1 MGPLALL
8 PWLTGAGAAAIPWL
22 MRNPRVAQAIGGKLG
37 KKVFTPGKPAVPRPG
52 SHVEDIP
59 GWPAGTRPRNLT
71 EATGP
76 GGFVGRH
83 PIMSSAGLGY
93 AGTTAGSMLA
103 GSPEEPTPSPRG
115 GVPLPAPGGVPA
127 GPPVDDFTSNL
138 PSYAER
144 ASANRRKMFNN
155 MSTILK
161 HTMLLNF
168 QNPGRKHNYMKNAI
182 DMLKM
187 GAMQQN
193 EVELGNIIDEV
204 FKDGKVPDSARIVY
218 QRMLKAGA
226 SPKEAA
232 DTSGYTLELEKS
244 EAKIATD
251 ILKAQPKAKDMYTKG
266 MLAMRTLQNAYAMGN
281 QEGAIQQLAV
291 WLKTKEIE
299 MPEQYAGMRDLSDA
313 DYYQLAAQILSG
325 TGSEAIAEPT
335 GEVTG
340 IRVK

>member
-1 MGPLALL
+1 MWIPGLMGLGGVAL
-8 PWLTGAGAAAIPWL
+8 PWL
-22 MRNPRVAQAIGGKLG
+22 MRHPKIAPYAAKLG
-37 KKVFTPGKPAVPRPG
+37 KKIFTPASPAHTTTAAQAPR
-52 SHVEDIP
+52 
-59 GWPAGTRPRNLT
+59 
-71 EATGP
+71 GP
-76 GGFVGRH
+76 GGRFTGPRMPDVPAQELGGFIGKH
-83 PIMSSAGLGY
+83 PIISGAGLGY

-103 GSPEEPTPSPRG
+103 GSPDQPTDSPRG
-115 GVPLPAPGGVPA
+115 NVPLTIPGVAPAARPE
-127 GPPVDDFTSNL
+127 DDFTSNL

-168 QNPGRKHNYMKNAI
+168 QNPGRKNNYMKNAI

-204 FKDGKVPDSARIVY
+204 FKDGKVPDSARVVY

-232 DTSGYTLELEKS
+232 ETSGYTLELEKS

-251 ILKAQPKAKDMYTKG
+251 LLKAQPKAKDIYTKG
-266 MLAMRTLQNAYAMGN
+266 MLAMRTLQNAYEAGN

-299 MPEQYAGMRDLSDA
+299 MPEQYAGMRDLTDA
-313 DYYQLAAQILSG
+313 DYYRLAAQILSG
-325 TGSEAIAEPT
+325 TGSEAVPSPT
-335 GEVTG
+335 GEVSG
-340 IRVK
+340 VRVK

>member
-1 MGPLALL
+1 MLQYALPLLL
-8 PWLTGAGAAAIPWL
+8 GAGGAALPWL

-37 KKVFTPGKPAVPRPG
+37 KKVFTPGTPATTRSAPIKGMPGGRPIDAVP
-52 SHVEDIP
+52 
-59 GWPAGTRPRNLT
+59 
-71 EATGP
+71 P

-83 PIMSSAGLGY
+83 PYISGAGLGY
-93 AGTTAGSMLA
+93 AGTTAGSLLA
-103 GSPEEPTPSPRG
+103 GSPDEPTASPRG
-115 GVPLPAPGGVPA
+115 NVPLTVPGGVPA

-144 ASANRRKMFNN
+144 AASNRRKMFNN
-155 MSTILK
+155 MSTIVK

-187 GAMQQN
+187 AALQQN
-193 EVELGNIIDEV
+193 EVELGNIIEEV
-204 FKDGKVPDSARIVY
+204 FKGNTVPDSARTVY
-218 QRMLKAGA
+218 TRMLKAGA

-232 DTSGYTLELEKS
+232 SVSGYTLELEKS

-266 MLAMRTLQNAYAMGN
+266 MLAMRTLQNAYEAGN

-291 WLKTKEIE
+291 WLKTKQIE
-299 MPEQYAGMRDLSDA
+299 MPPE
-313 DYYQLAAQILSG
+313 
-325 TGSEAIAEPT
+325 
-335 GEVTG
+335 
-340 IRVK
+340 

>member
-1 MGPLALL
+1 MGPLGLAL
-8 PWLTGAGAAAIPWL
+8 PWLMGAGGAALPWL
-22 MRNPRVAQAIGGKLG
+22 MRNPRIAQAIGGKLG
-37 KKVFTPGKPAVPRPG
+37 KKIFTPGRPEMPIKG
-52 SHVEDIP
+52 MPGARPIDAIP
-59 GWPAGTRPRNLT
+59 
-71 EATGP
+71 P

-83 PIMSSAGLGY
+83 PYISSAGLGY
-93 AGTTAGSMLA
+93 GGTVAGSMLA
-103 GSPEEPTPSPRG
+103 GSPDEPTASPRG
-115 GVPLPAPGGVPA
+115 NVPLTVPGGVPG

-168 QNPGRKHNYMKNAI
+168 QNPGRKNNYMKNAI

-204 FKDGKVPDSARIVY
+204 FKDGKVPDSARVVY

-251 ILKAQPKAKDMYTKG
+251 LLKAQPKAKDMYTKG
-266 MLAMRTLQNAYAMGN
+266 MLAMRTLQNAYEAGN

-299 MPEQYAGMRDLSDA
+299 MPEQYAGMRDLTDA
-313 DYYQLAAQILSG
+313 DYYRLAAQILSG
-325 TGSEAIAEPT
+325 TGSEAVPSPT

-340 IRVK
+340 VRVK

>member
-1 MGPLALL
+1 MSMIAPILMGLGGVAM
-8 PWLTGAGAAAIPWL
+8 PWL

-37 KKVFTPGKPAVPRPG
+37 KKVFTPAVEAGGK
-52 SHVEDIP
+52 
-59 GWPAGTRPRNLT
+59 
-71 EATGP
+71 P

-83 PIMSSAGLGY
+83 PIISSAGLGY

-103 GSPEEPTPSPRG
+103 GSPDQPTDSPIG
-115 GVPLPAPGGVPA
+115 NVPLTVPGGVPA

-144 ASANRRKMFNN
+144 AAANRRKFFNN
-155 MSTILK
+155 MSTIIK

-168 QNPGRKHNYMKNAI
+168 QNPGRKNNYMKNAI

-193 EVELGNIIDEV
+193 EVELGNIIEEV
-204 FKDGKVPDSARIVY
+204 FKGNTVPSSAREVY
-218 QRMLKAGA
+218 NRMVKAGA

-232 DTSGYTLELEKS
+232 DTSGYTLELDKA
-244 EAKIATD
+244 EAKAATD
-251 ILKAQPKAKDMYTKG
+251 LLKAQPKAKDMYTKG
-266 MLAMRTLQNAYAMGN
+266 MLAMRTLQNAYESGN

-299 MPEQYAGMRDLSDA
+299 MPEQYAGMRELTDA
-313 DYYQLAAQILSG
+313 DYYRLAAQILSG
-325 TGSEAIAEPT
+325 TGSEAVPSPT
-335 GEVTG
+335 GEVSG
-340 IRVK
+340 VRVK

>member
-1 MGPLALL
+1 MPIAAALPYIL
-8 PWLTGAGAAAIPWL
+8 GAGASAIPWL
-22 MRNPRVAQAIGGKLG
+22 MRHPKIAPYAAKLG

-59 GWPAGTRPRNLT
+59 GWPAGTRPRMS
-71 EATGP
+71 EPVPP
-76 GGFVGRH
+76 GGFVGQH
-83 PIMSSAGLGY
+83 PYISAAGLGY
-93 AGTTAGSMLA
+93 AGTTAGSMMA
-103 GSPEEPTPSPRG
+103 GSPDQPTDSPRG
-115 GVPLPAPGGVPA
+115 DVPLTLPGVAPAARPE
-127 GPPVDDFTSNL
+127 DDFTSNL

-204 FKDGKVPDSARIVY
+204 FKDGKVPDSARVVY

-251 ILKAQPKAKDMYTKG
+251 LLKAQPKAKDMYTKG
-266 MLAMRTLQNAYAMGN
+266 MLAMRTLQNAYEAGN

-299 MPEQYAGMRDLSDA
+299 MPEQYAGMRDLKDA
-313 DYYQLAAQILSG
+313 DYYRLAAQILSG
-325 TGSEAIAEPT
+325 TGSEAVPSPT

-340 IRVK
+340 VRVK

>member
-1 MGPLALL
+1 MGPLALAAW
-8 PWLTGAGAAAIPWL
+8 PWIAGAGAAAIPFL

-76 GGFVGRH
+76 GGFIGKH
-83 PIMSSAGLGY
+83 PYISSAGLGY
-93 AGTTAGSMLA
+93 AGTTAGSMMA
-103 GSPEEPTPSPRG
+103 GSPDQPTASPRG
-115 GVPLPAPGGVPA
+115 NVPLTVPGGVPG

-144 ASANRRKMFNN
+144 AASNRRKMFNN

-182 DMLKM
+182 DLLKM

-193 EVELGNIIDEV
+193 EVELGNIIEEV
-204 FKDGKVPDSARIVY
+204 FKDGKVPDSARVVY
-218 QRMLKAGA
+218 NRMIKAGA

-232 DTSGYTLELEKS
+232 DTSGYTLEIEKS

-251 ILKAQPKAKDMYTKG
+251 LLKAQPKAKDIYTKCLNST
-266 MLAMRTLQNAYAMGN
+266 LA
-281 QEGAIQQLAV
+281 
-291 WLKTKEIE
+291 
-299 MPEQYAGMRDLSDA
+299 
-313 DYYQLAAQILSG
+313 
-325 TGSEAIAEPT
+325 
-335 GEVTG
+335 
-340 IRVK
+340 

>member
-1 MGPLALL
+1 MPFLGAALPYL
-8 PWLTGAGAAAIPWL
+8 LGAGGAALPWL
-22 MRNPRVAQAIGGKLG
+22 MRNPRVAQMIGGKLG
-37 KKVFTPGKPAVPRPG
+37 KKVFTPGRPEIPIKG
-52 SHVEDIP
+52 MPGARPIP
-59 GWPAGTRPRNLT
+59 G
-71 EATGP
+71 EKP

-103 GSPEEPTPSPRG
+103 GSPDEPTASPRG
-115 GVPLPAPGGVPA
+115 NVPLTVPGGVPG
-127 GPPVDDFTSNL
+127 GPPVDEFTSNL

-144 ASANRRKMFNN
+144 TATNRRKFFNN

-168 QNPGRKHNYMKNAI
+168 QNPGRKNNYMKNAI

-187 GAMQQN
+187 SALQQN
-193 EVELGNIIDEV
+193 EVELGNIIEEV
-204 FKDGKVPDSARIVY
+204 FKDNKVPGSARTVY
-218 QRMLKAGA
+218 TRMVKAGA

-232 DTSGYTLELEKS
+232 NVSGYTLELEKS

-251 ILKAQPKAKDMYTKG
+251 ILKAQPKAKDVYTKG
-266 MLAMRTLQNAYAMGN
+266 MLAMRTLQNAYATGN

-291 WLKTKEIE
+291 WLKTKQIE
-299 MPEQYAGMRDLSDA
+299 MPPEYAGYKDLTDA
-313 DYYQLAAQILSG
+313 DYYRFAAQILSG
-325 TGSEAIAEPT
+325 TGSEAVASPT

-340 IRVK
+340 VRVK

>member
-1 MGPLALL
+1 MWQYAIPGLMGL
-8 PWLTGAGAAAIPWL
+8 GGAALPWL

-37 KKVFTPGKPAVPRPG
+37 KKVFSPAV
-52 SHVEDIP
+52 E
-59 GWPAGTRPRNLT
+59 AG
-71 EATGP
+71 GKP

-83 PIMSSAGLGY
+83 PIISGAGLGY

-103 GSPEEPTPSPRG
+103 GNPDEPTDMPRG
-115 GVPLPAPGGVPA
+115 NVPLTMPGVVPA
-127 GPPVDDFTSNL
+127 ARPADDFTSSL

-144 ASANRRKMFNN
+144 AASNRRKMFNN

-168 QNPGRKHNYMKNAI
+168 QNPGRKNNYMKNAI

-193 EVELGNIIDEV
+193 EVELGNIIEEV
-204 FKDGKVPDSARIVY
+204 FKDGKVPDSARVVY

-226 SPKEAA
+226 SPQEAA
-232 DTSGYTLELEKS
+232 NTSGYTLELEKA
-244 EAKIATD
+244 EAKAATD
-251 ILKAQPKAKDMYTKG
+251 LLKAQPKAKDMYTKG
-266 MLAMRTLQNAYAMGN
+266 MLAMRTLQNAYEAGN

-291 WLKTKEIE
+291 WLKTKQIE
-299 MPEQYAGMRDLSDA
+299 MPPEYAGYKDLTDA
-313 DYYQLAAQILSG
+313 DYYTLAARILSG
-325 TGSEAIAEPT
+325 TGTEAVPSPT

-340 IRVK
+340 IRAK

>member
-1 MGPLALL
+1 MWQYAIPAMMGL
-8 PWLTGAGAAAIPWL
+8 GGAALPWL
-22 MRNPRVAQAIGGKLG
+22 MRNPRVAPYAAKLG
-37 KKVFTPGKPAVPRPG
+37 KKVFTPGSPAVPRPG
-52 SHVEDIP
+52 SQVQDLP
-59 GWPAGTRPRNLT
+59 GWPTGTRPRNLS

-83 PIMSSAGLGY
+83 PIISGAGLGY

-103 GSPEEPTPSPRG
+103 GNPDEPTDMPRG
-115 GVPLPAPGGVPA
+115 NVPLTMPGVVPA
-127 GPPVDDFTSNL
+127 ARPADDFTSNL

-144 ASANRRKMFNN
+144 AAANRRKMFNN

-168 QNPGRKHNYMKNAI
+168 QNPGRKNNYMKNAI

-193 EVELGNIIDEV
+193 EVELGNIIEEV
-204 FKDGKVPDSARIVY
+204 FKDGKVPDSARVVY

-226 SPKEAA
+226 SPQEAA
-232 DTSGYTLELEKS
+232 NTSGYTLELEKA
-244 EAKIATD
+244 EAKAATD
-251 ILKAQPKAKDMYTKG
+251 LLKAQPKAKDIYTKG
-266 MLAMRTLQNAYAMGN
+266 MLAMRTLQNAYEAGN

-291 WLKTKEIE
+291 WLKTGEIE
-299 MPEQYAGMRDLSDA
+299 MPEQYAGMRELTDA
-313 DYYQLAAQILSG
+313 DYYSLAARILSG
-325 TGSEAIAEPT
+325 TGTEAVPSPT

-340 IRVK
+340 IRAK

>member
-1 MGPLALL
+1 MPIAAAL
-8 PWLTGAGAAAIPWL
+8 PWIMGAGAAAIPWL
-22 MRNPRVAQAIGGKLG
+22 MRNPRVAQAAGKLLP
-37 KKVFTPGKPAVPRPG
+37 KKVFTPGKPATGWKWGPYG
-52 SHVEDIP
+52 SK
-59 GWPAGTRPRNLT
+59 T
-71 EATGP
+71 EATPP
-76 GGFVGRH
+76 GGALGWAARH
-83 PIMSSAGLGY
+83 PIISGAGLGY
-93 AGTTAGSMLA
+93 GGTIAGSMMA
-103 GSPEEPTPSPRG
+103 GSPDQPTASPRG
-115 GVPLPAPGGVPA
+115 NVPLTVPGGVPG

-144 ASANRRKMFNN
+144 AASNRRKMFNN

-204 FKDGKVPDSARIVY
+204 FKDGKVPDSARVVY

-251 ILKAQPKAKDMYTKG
+251 LLKAQPKAKDMYTKG
-266 MLAMRTLQNAYAMGN
+266 MLAMRTLQNAYEAGN

-299 MPEQYAGMRDLSDA
+299 MPEQYAGMRDLTDA

-325 TGSEAIAEPT
+325 TGSEAVPSPT

-340 IRVK
+340 VRVK

>member
-1 MGPLALL
+1 MWNLALPAL
-8 PWLTGAGAAAIPWL
+8 MGAGGAALPWL
-22 MRNPRVAQAIGGKLG
+22 MRHPRVAPYAAKLG
-37 KKVFTPGKPAVPRPG
+37 KKVFSPASPAHTTTAARAPRGPGGRF
-52 SHVEDIP
+52 
-59 GWPAGTRPRNLT
+59 
-71 EATGP
+71 TGP
-76 GGFVGRH
+76 RMPDVPAQELGGFVGRH
-83 PIMSSAGLGY
+83 PIISGAGLGY
-93 AGTTAGSMLA
+93 VGTTAGSMLA
-103 GSPEEPTPSPRG
+103 GSPDEPTASPRG
-115 GVPLPAPGGVPA
+115 NVPLTLPGVAPAARPE
-127 GPPVDDFTSNL
+127 DDFTSNL

-168 QNPGRKHNYMKNAI
+168 QNPGRKNNYMKNAI

-204 FKDGKVPDSARIVY
+204 FKDGKVPDSARVVY

-251 ILKAQPKAKDMYTKG
+251 LLKAQPKAKDMYTKG
-266 MLAMRTLQNAYAMGN
+266 MLAMRTLQNAYEAGN

-299 MPEQYAGMRDLSDA
+299 MPEQYAGMRDLTDA
-313 DYYQLAAQILSG
+313 DYYTLAARILSG
-325 TGSEAIAEPT
+325 TGTEAVPSPT

-340 IRVK
+340 IRAK